1 MEEVGEEKSVE
12 GGEEK
17 MKSLGA
23 KNLKLWAAE
32 EGFRGQ
38 KLKRKIEKRALGR
51 CRWKD

>member
-1 MEEVGEEKSVE
+1 MEEVGEERSGA

-23 KNLKLWAAE
+23 KNWRLSAAE

-51 CRWKD
+51 CRWKN